1 MELHF
6 RHYHLLYSWILSP
19 ELAPFPPP
27 LVISS
32 LMWMV
37 YAHILSLQVRNFK
50 HSKHDS
56 QLPSGA
62 IRSLDPN
69 YGLFL

>member
-27 LVISS
+27 LVFSS
-32 LMWMV
+32 LMWTV
-37 YAHILSLQVRNFK
+37 YTHILSLQVRNFK
-50 HSKHDS
+50 HSKHDI